1 MKINRKLMSVC
12 VSMLIIITT
21 VTSCSVDGKIY
32 PVSREEGSGTRSAF
46 VELAGIVDDQGRDL
60 ITQKSEITNSTA
72 VMLQTIGDNKDAI
85 GYVSLGS
92 MAPTVKGVMV
102 DGVKATGDNIK
113 DGSYKIARTFNLIL
127 GEKVDP
133 LAGDFI
139 EFIKSREGQGIVEA
153 QGYVKEDGAKPYEMT
168 DRLKAEG
175 GEPGGKI
182 TIAGSTSVAPVIE
195 VIGASYMEMYPN
207 VKIEIQQSGSSA
219 GIIAV
224 KEGVCEIGLS
234 SRELDGEE
242 AGLGLT
248 ALPIAKDGIVV
259 IVSPENP
266 LDQLTSQ
273 QVKEIF
279 QGEKE
284 FWDQV

>member
-1 MKINRKLMSVC
+1 MKINRKLMRVC
-12 VSMLIIITT
+12 ASIIIIITT

-72 VMLQTIGDNKDAI
+72 VMLQTIGDNKNAI

-139 EFIKSREGQGIVEA
+139 EFIKSREGQSIVEI
-153 QGYVKEDGAKPYEMT
+153 QGYVKENGTKPYEMT

-195 VIGASYMEMYPN
+195 VIGACYMEMYPD

-224 KEGVCEIGLS
+224 KEGICEIGLS